1 MGIIWRTLYVV
12 GRKKWMFFHRLLSY
26 WFIFPSDVFSQ
37 KLFYFVFINLFII
50 LNMPQKRPS
59 TLFYFLC
66 FFCKDGVLP
75 RCSLYGT
82 LPIPYQDG
90 DWLNHNDKRT
100 RQWQSSPESMSLPRS
115 TDFPLTWRSNEK
127 KVQRGSDNWPHEE
140 KDCFLLISRGESLT
154 GAHFPSSVSCRMTIT
169 TLPGRGKGCLD
180 MQRPR
185 EKESPPTFGRGEFM
199 VTEVWGESIYFLP
212 VGWNT
217 T

>member
-127 KVQRGSDNWPHEE
+127 KVQGALIIDLMRKKIASYLLAGE
-140 KDCFLLISRGESLT
+140 KASLELISPLVCP
-154 GAHFPSSVSCRMTIT
+154 A
-169 TLPGRGKGCLD
+169 
-180 MQRPR
+180 
-185 EKESPPTFGRGEFM
+185 
-199 VTEVWGESIYFLP
+199 
-212 VGWNT
+212 GWL
-217 T
+217 